1 MIAWELA
8 AKLFHFRRPLSSS
21 FYLFLNPSNERT
33 NERLK
38 DWTTFA
44 NLLLWNAN
52 QSISRLLPP
61 PSSCCCHGR
70 HRRQCFCCKIFF
82 DGAIMKNIPRSA
94 LQYSAFL
101 SEIMIMVVVRC
112 HTESNCMLG
121 VGCFCWCR
129 HHKYDIRFKFCIRD
143 RLSCLN
149 YYFAFI
155 PTTLANAR
163 TESYLGRIGVDS
175 ISHT

>member
-33 NERLK
+33 TEGLNDVCESSSLK
-38 DWTTFA
+38 RKSVNFSTSSPSF
-44 NLLLWNAN
+44 LLLLP
-52 QSISRLLPP
+52 RPP
-61 PSSCCCHGR
+61 PPPMLLLQDIFWWSNYEKHSSVGVTLL
-70 HRRQCFCCKIFF
+70 CFSIWNN
-82 DGAIMKNIPRSA
+82 DNGSG
-94 LQYSAFL
+94 
-101 SEIMIMVVVRC
+101 C
-112 HTESNCMLG
+112 HTESNCRLG